1 MKTKFLAALIV
12 VFVTGLLATAPIKAQ
27 NSEGFIYGK
36 VYTVGGDTYEGQI
49 RWGKEEVYWF
59 DFFNAT
65 KPKNKYL
72 GYLSRDEMEDL
83 DRGNHWAE
91 RWVERMFSFSES
103 SSRFGHTFVCQFGDI
118 KSITV
123 RGRNR
128 VMLELRNG
136 KEIRLDDGSNDV
148 GARIRVLD
156 SELGEVTIKWDRL
169 DKVEFMDTP
178 KNLRTRMG
186 DPIYGTVYTR
196 DGEITGYIQWDH
208 DERLSTDKLDGDTR
222 DDDLSIPFG
231 KIRSIEK
238 SGRGVELITKS
249 GRELYLWGS
258 NDVDRDN
265 RGIIVNIHGM
275 GRVDIP
281 WREFDKVEF
290 IDEQKD
296 MPVYEDFA
304 ITNSISGTVI
314 MNDGSSYTGKI
325 VFDLDETYDFEMLN
339 GEKDGIEYFIPFRE
353 VKQIKPKNYYFSEVV
368 LKDGQ
373 TLLIGDSQDLSDKNY
388 GILVF
393 ESEENYKYIPW
404 DKVEE
409 IVFK

>member
-91 RWVERMFSFSES
+91 RWVERVFSFSES

-178 KNLRTRMG
+178 KNLRPRMG
-186 DPIYGTVYTR
+186 EPIYGTVYTR

-238 SGRGVELITKS
+238 SGRGVELVTKS
-249 GRELYLWGS
+249 GKELYLWGS

-265 RGIIVNIHGM
+265 RGIIVNVPGM

-281 WREFDKVEF
+281 WREFDKVTF

-296 MPVYEDFA
+296 MPVYKDFA
-304 ITNSISGTVI
+304 KTNSLSGTVV

-339 GEKDGIEYFIPFRE
+339 GEKDNIEYFIPFRE

-373 TLLIGDSQDLSDKNY
+373 TLLIGDSQDLSDKNH

-393 ESEENYKYIPW
+393 ESEDNYKYIRW
-404 DKVEE
+404 EDVEE
-409 IVFK
+409 IEFK

>member
-281 WREFDKVEF
+281 W
-290 IDEQKD
+290 
-296 MPVYEDFA
+296 
-304 ITNSISGTVI
+304 
-314 MNDGSSYTGKI
+314 
-325 VFDLDETYDFEMLN
+325 
-339 GEKDGIEYFIPFRE
+339 
-353 VKQIKPKNYYFSEVV
+353 
-368 LKDGQ
+368 
-373 TLLIGDSQDLSDKNY
+373 
-388 GILVF
+388 
-393 ESEENYKYIPW
+393 
-404 DKVEE
+404 
-409 IVFK
+409 

>member
-1 MKTKFLAALIV
+1 MKTKFLVAIV
-12 VFVTGLLATAPIKAQ
+12 IVFVTGLFTYTPANAQ
-27 NSEGFIYGK
+27 NIKGFIYGK
-36 VYTVGGDTYEGQI
+36 VFTVSGDTYEGQI
-49 RWGKEEVYWF
+49 RWGTEEVYWF

-65 KPKNKYL
+65 KPKNNYI
-72 GYLSRDEMEDL
+72 GYLNRNEMDDL
-83 DRGNHWAE
+83 DRYRRHWAE
-91 RWVERMFSFSES
+91 RWAERVFSFSET

-136 KEIRLDDGSNDV
+136 KEIKLDDGSNDV

-178 KNLRTRMG
+178 ENLRTRMG
-186 DPIYGTVYTR
+186 EPIYGTVFTSG
-196 DGEITGYIQWDH
+196 GEITGYIQWDH

-231 KIRSIEK
+231 NIRSIEK
-238 SGRGVELITKS
+238 SGRGVELITKA
-249 GRELYLWGS
+249 GKELYLWGS

-265 RGIIVNIHGM
+265 RGIIVNTPGM

-290 IDEQKD
+290 LDKQENI
-296 MPVYEDFA
+296 PVYNDY
-304 ITNSISGTVI
+304 SKVKSLSGTVT
-314 MNDGSSYTGKI
+314 MNDGSTYTGKI
-325 VFDLDETYDFEMLN
+325 VFDLD
-339 GEKDGIEYFIPFRE
+339 K
-353 VKQIKPKNYYFSEVV
+353 S
-368 LKDGQ
+368 
-373 TLLIGDSQDLSDKNY
+373 
-388 GILVF
+388 
-393 ESEENYKYIPW
+393 
-404 DKVEE
+404 
-409 IVFK
+409 

>member
-1 MKTKFLAALIV
+1 MKTKFLAALIT
-12 VFVTGLLATAPIKAQ
+12 VFVIGLIASAPVKAQ
-27 NSEGFIYGK
+27 NTEGFIYGK

-49 RWGKEEVYWF
+49 RWGTEEAYWF

-72 GYLSRDEMEDL
+72 GYLSREEMDDL
-83 DRGNHWAE
+83 ERYSNNWAE
-91 RWVERMFSFSES
+91 RWAERVFSFSE

-186 DPIYGTVYTR
+186 EPIYGTVYTR
-196 DGEITGYIQWDH
+196 EGKITGYIQWDH

-222 DDDLSIPFG
+222 DDDLSIPFES
-231 KIRSIEK
+231 IRSIEK
-238 SGRGVELITKS
+238 SGRGVELVTKS
-249 GRELYLWGS
+249 GKELYLWGS
-258 NDVDRDN
+258 NDVNREN
-265 RGIIVNIHGM
+265 RGIIVNTPGM
-275 GRVDIP
+275 GRLDIP
-281 WREFDKVEF
+281 WREFDKVVF
-290 IDEQKD
+290 IDKQVD
-296 MPVYEDFA
+296 MPIYKDFEKV
-304 ITNSISGTVI
+304 SSLSGTVTEV
-314 MNDGSSYTGKI
+314 NGSSYTGKI
-325 VFDLDETYDFEMLN
+325 VFDLDETYNIEMLN
-339 GEKDGIEYFIPFRE
+339 GENDNIEYFIPFRA
-353 VKQIKPKNYYFSEVV
+353 VKNIKPKNYSFSEVV
-368 LKDGQ
+368 LRDGQ
-373 TLLIGDSQDLSDKNY
+373 TLLLGDSQDLSDKNH

-393 ESEENYKYIPW
+393 ESEDNYKYIPW
-404 DKVEE
+404 DRVEE
-409 IVFK
+409 IEFK